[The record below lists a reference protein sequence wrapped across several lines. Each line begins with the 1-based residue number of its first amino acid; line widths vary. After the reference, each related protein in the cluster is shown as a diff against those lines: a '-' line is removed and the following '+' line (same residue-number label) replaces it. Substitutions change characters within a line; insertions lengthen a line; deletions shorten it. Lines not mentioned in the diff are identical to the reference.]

1 MDLME
6 THALVMGA
14 VLLMHLILVAIVA
27 ASTVVALA
35 GFGIVVA
42 GVQAVKRGRPS
53 LRAAEEP
60 LAAPILTSGDS

>member
-14 VLLMHLILVAIVA
+14 VLLVHLILVATVA

-35 GFGIVVA
+35 CFGIVVT
-42 GVQAVKRGRPS
+42 GVQAVNRGRS
-53 LRAAEEP
+53 LTPGCRRTAGCAHP
-60 LAAPILTSGDS
+60 HVR